1 MIYESEEGLMRKH
14 ISRGG
19 KFAIFLFLILAFAS
33 VLCVYEFCLGPL
45 YFKAPIDS
53 KLGGVIVKVV
63 EGEDLGTLA
72 SDLKVKGVITSAN
85 LFKVYAKVLGYSKSI
100 IPGAYLFKS
109 PTGIAFTISRF
120 TRGDFG
126 IPLIKITFPEGF
138 TLEQITARLEAN
150 LPLFDKNKF
159 ARFASSSEGYLFPE
173 TYFFMPGVD
182 EKKIYTSMILMFK
195 SKTEKLW
202 GATTTEEEKDSIVKM
217 ASIIEKEVR
226 NPEDMKVVSGI
237 FWKRIKLGMPLQAD
251 STLAYERN
259 KTSAELTLDDL
270 KLDTTYNSYTRKGLP
285 PTAIDNPGLNA
296 IDAAANPI
304 DSKYLYFLTGKDGKV
319 YYAKTLAEHV
329 ANKKNI

>member
-1 MIYESEEGLMRKH
+1 
-14 ISRGG
+14 
-19 KFAIFLFLILAFAS
+19 
-33 VLCVYEFCLGPL
+33 
-45 YFKAPIDS
+45 
-53 KLGGVIVKVV
+53 VKVV

-72 SDLKVKGVITSAN
+72 SDLKAKGVITSAN
-85 LFKVYAKVLGYSKSI
+85 LFKVYAKALGYSKSI